1 MLAEE
6 RDKYAEL
13 RRATSQ
19 SVAELAAQA
28 ELLENETE
36 IQRNAAVNKDRWE
49 KERAGGEKKKS
60 CLCQRYNNSRP
71 AAVKYCSSTRSNAR
85 PPRFFIA
92 SSSVSN
98 FFLSL
103 TFERN
108 RPRVPDLFQLLQ
120 VAQKGPHEDLRQ
132 LGNRGEAAQRH
143 LQGALRK
150 TAEKAFRSIS
160 FMISFI

>member
-6 RDKYAEL
+6 RDKYVEL

-19 SVAELAAQA
+19 SVAELAAKA

-36 IQRNAAVNKDRWE
+36 IQRNTAVNKDRLE
-49 KERAGGEKKKS
+49 KEREKKKS
-60 CLCQRYNNSRP
+60 CLCQRYNSSRP
-71 AAVKYCSSTRSNAR
+71 GAVKYCSSTRSNTSCLV
-85 PPRFFIA
+85 FIT
-92 SSSVSN
+92 SFSVSN

-108 RPRVPDLFQLLQ
+108 RSRLPDLFQLLQ

-132 LGNRGEAAQRH
+132 LGNQGEAAQRH

-160 FMISFI
+160 IMISFI